1 MKGVISL
8 IFFLITGFVVGQFPS
23 RFLSVQEMT
32 QELDSLL
39 ATIEAA
45 HPDPTAYCGE
55 SAWIQAQALAQ
66 QQIQSPMST
75 AAFGWVISE
84 MLGTLQDSHTQ
95 LNYGSYWRKHLN
107 QGGRVLPIRKR
118 GKWVVKAPLA
128 GLNPGDSLVS
138 INGWSID
145 QIDLISKTFAMTEG
159 ESDVS
164 ELRMTD
170 ALFSLIMAPFV
181 IQNKDSVV
189 IVFQNPNGTME
200 RKTVATM
207 GLKEWE
213 AYLKK
218 QDPDKEKAQFTI
230 EGGIGI
236 LTIPSFAPKR
246 FGQQHR
252 IIQRAFRKIKNQ
264 GIDSLV
270 IDLRNNAGGLSTEVE
285 YLYSYLDP
293 QGHNTPHNIISKS
306 SRLAQTRYPLLNKK
320 WIQKSILHLFQK
332 QENIYNYV
340 FLRSQPLGKQDT
352 VYFHQNF
359 IQKRNVFN
367 GTLILW
373 VNGLSASAAVDF
385 THAVRLNRRGQIW
398 GEPIMGGM
406 KGTFGN
412 TTAMTLHNS
421 QLQIQISTIRYNYDA
436 SWQYDPVPLSPDIVI
451 EITREDLIKDRDAF
465 KEVLKKRSN
474 LRTP

>member
-1 MKGVISL
+1 MRGLIVL
-8 IFFLITGFVVGQFPS
+8 IFFFISGLVHGQFPN
-23 RFLSVQEMT
+23 RFLTVDEMT
-32 QELDSLL
+32 QDLDSLL
-39 ATIEAA
+39 STLDAA

-55 SAWIQAQALAQ
+55 DAWRRAKTLAME
-66 QQIQSPMST
+66 QIQSPMST

-107 QGGRVLPIRKR
+107 QDGRVLPIRKR

-138 INGWSID
+138 INGWTID

-159 ESDVS
+159 QSVVS
-164 ELRMTD
+164 EIRMTD

-181 IQNKDSVV
+181 IQNKDSAV
-189 IVFQNPNGTME
+189 IVFQSPNGTLE
-200 RKTVATM
+200 RKTVATL

-218 QDPDKEKAQFTI
+218 QDPDKEKAHFEMVQ
-230 EGGIGI
+230 GIGI
-236 LTIPSFAPKR
+236 LTISSFAPKR

-252 IIQRAFRKIKNQ
+252 TIQRAFRKIKNQ
-264 GIDSLV
+264 DIDSLV

-306 SRLAQTRYPLLNKK
+306 SKLAQTRYPLLNKK
-320 WIQKSILHLFQK
+320 WIQKSILHLFKK

-340 FLRSQPLGKQDT
+340 FLRSQPIGKQDT
-352 VYFHQNF
+352 VYFHQRF
-359 IQKRNVFN
+359 KQRRNVFQ
-367 GTLILW
+367 GSLILW

-385 THAVRLNRRGQIW
+385 THAVRQNHRGEIW

-412 TTAMTLHNS
+412 TTAMTLPNS

-436 SWQYDPVPLSPDIVI
+436 SWQYDPIPITPDVPI
-451 EITREDLIKDRDAF
+451 EITRGDLIKEHDVF